1 MFGLPYWLLVI
12 PVLGFL
18 VLIHELG
25 HFITAKYFRIAV
37 TEFGIGF
44 PPRLFGVRIGETLYS
59 VNAIPLGGFVKMVGE
74 EDPEHPRSFANQSI
88 IKRVVVLCSGSLMNL
103 LFPIIVFS
111 LIFALP
117 HKVWSGSIAV
127 TGVAPKSPAALAGL
141 KPGDTILK
149 IGDKTVVNHIELV
162 KEVMTNVK
170 SQTKITVRRGAA
182 VSGLSSSP
190 ELSPVEEL
198 VLIPRL
204 NPPEYLVVSDD
215 KITSADEINLREA
228 RQYNAQLSVGDIM
241 MQGPVGIMI
250 ETQNLK
256 SVSRRHSIWTAIP
269 MSLTQIESIII
280 ITKNGILGWLT
291 GGRDPGFTGPVG
303 IAQITGQ
310 AAKAGLSTTLEL
322 MALISIS
329 LGVFNLMP
337 IPALDGGRLMFVILE
352 WARKGKRISPDKESK
367 FHLLG
372 FIFLITIILFISYK
386 DILHILNGDSFVR

>member
-1 MFGLPYWLLVI
+1 MFGLPSWLMVI

-25 HFITAKYFRIAV
+25 HFVTAKYFRIMV
-37 TEFGIGF
+37 TEFGFGF

-59 VNAIPLGGFVKMVGE
+59 LNAIPLGGFVKMVGE

-88 IKRVVVLCSGSLMNL
+88 VKRTIVLCSGSLMNL
-103 LFPIIVFS
+103 LFPIIVFT

-117 HKVWSGSIAV
+117 HEILSGNIQI

-141 KPGDTILK
+141 RPGDTILK
-149 IGDKTVVNHIELV
+149 IGDKNVLNHIELIR
-162 KEVMTNVK
+162 EVMTSVE
-170 SQTKITVRRGAA
+170 SQTKITVRRGP
-182 VSGLSSSP
+182 VIRGLNSSP
-190 ELSPVEEL
+190 EVSPVEEIFL
-198 VLIPRL
+198 TPRMIP
-204 NPPEYLVVSDD
+204 PKYLVVSDN
-215 KITSADEINLREA
+215 KITNTDEINLREA
-228 RQYNAQLSVGDIM
+228 KRYNAQLNIGDIM
-241 MQGPVGIMI
+241 TQGAVGIMI

-256 SVSRRHSIWTAIP
+256 SVTKRHPIWTAIP
-269 MSLTQIESIII
+269 MSLIQIESIII
-280 ITKNGILGWLT
+280 ITKNGIVAWMT
-291 GGRDPGFTGPVG
+291 GGPDPGFAGPVG
-303 IAQITGQ
+303 IAQMTGQ
-310 AAKAGLSTTLEL
+310 AARAGLSPTLEL

-352 WARKGKRISPDKESK
+352 WVRKGKRISPEKESL

-372 FIFLITIILFISYK
+372 FIFLIAIILFISYK